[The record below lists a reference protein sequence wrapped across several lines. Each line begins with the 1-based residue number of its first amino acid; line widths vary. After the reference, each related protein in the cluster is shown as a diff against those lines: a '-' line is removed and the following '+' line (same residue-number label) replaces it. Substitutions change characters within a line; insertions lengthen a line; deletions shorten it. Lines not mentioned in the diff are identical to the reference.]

1 MTKLVRF
8 DARAASGEE
17 VGRAIDVHGYA
28 IVENMIG
35 ADGLASLRA
44 ELAPH
49 FATQRTGETS
59 FLGGRTKRFN
69 NLFMRAPTTR
79 RMVLHPILLG
89 AADHIL
95 LPWCAR
101 YQVTYTG
108 VMHLMPGEKAQALHR
123 DAFFYPFRNPGPVLQ
138 QGSLW
143 AVTDFTAANG
153 ATRIVP
159 GSHLWEEERQ
169 PRADEIV
176 PAAMPAGSALIYAHN
191 LIHGGGA
198 NTTEAPRTAVALNF
212 TLGWLRQQENQ
223 FLTLPPEKARE
234 LPDALQ
240 RLIGYDFGAPFMGA
254 VDGQNPHALLE
265 EPGGEPGPRNDPEL
279 DRAYR
284 ERVRWLRAEA
294 VPPPPGVVPTE

>member
-1 MTKLVRF
+1 MSGLVRF
-8 DARAASGEE
+8 DARRTDGEE
-17 VGRAIDVHGYA
+17 VGRAIDAHGYA

-35 ADGLASLRA
+35 PDDLASLNT

-49 FATQRTGETS
+49 FEAQKTGETE
-59 FLGGRTKRFN
+59 FLGARTKRFN

-79 RMVLHPILLG
+79 SMVLHPILLG
-89 AADHIL
+89 TADHIL

-108 VMHLMPGEKAQALHR
+108 VMHLMPGETAQALHR
-123 DAFFYPFRNPGPVLQ
+123 DGFFYPFRNPGPVLQ

-143 AVTDFTAANG
+143 AATEFTAENG
-153 ATRIVP
+153 ATRVVP
-159 GSHLWEEERQ
+159 GSHLWEEERV
-169 PRADEIV
+169 PEAHEIA
-176 PAAMPAGSALIYAHN
+176 PAEMPAGSALIYAHN
-191 LIHGGGA
+191 VIHGGGA
-198 NTTEAPRTAVALNF
+198 NTTESPRTAVALNF

-254 VDGQNPHALLE
+254 VAGQNPHHLLE
-265 EPGGEPGPRNDPEL
+265 EPGADPGPRNDPAL
-279 DRAYR
+279 DHAYR
-284 ERVRWLRAEA
+284 ERIHWLRAEA

>member
-1 MTKLVRF
+1 MTTLARF
-8 DARAASGEE
+8 DARRTDGEE
-17 VGRAIDVHGYA
+17 VGRAIDEHGYA
-28 IVENMIG
+28 IVENMMSAG
-35 ADGLASLRA
+35 QVAALSA

-49 FATQRTGETS
+49 FATQKTGETS
-59 FLGGRTKRFN
+59 FLGAKTKRFN

-79 RMVLHPILLG
+79 EMVLHPVLLG
-89 AADHIL
+89 TADHVL
-95 LPWCAR
+95 LRHAAR

-108 VMHLMPGEKAQALHR
+108 VMHLMPGETAQALHR
-123 DAFFYPFRNPGPVLQ
+123 DGFFYPFRNPGPVLQ

-143 AVTDFTAANG
+143 AVTEFTADNG

-159 GSHLWEEERQ
+159 GSHLWQEERR
-169 PRADEIV
+169 PEVHEIH
-176 PAAMPAGSALIYAHN
+176 AAEMPAGSALIYAHN
-191 LIHGGGA
+191 VIHGGGA
-198 NTTEAPRTAVALNF
+198 NVTESPRTAVALNF

-223 FLTLPPEKARE
+223 FLTLPPDKARE

-254 VDGQNPHALLE
+254 VNGQSPHMLLE
-265 EPGGEPGPRNDPEL
+265 ESTGEPGPRNDPAL

-284 ERVRWLRAEA
+284 ERVQWLRAEA